1 MAAPPPVLAQLPSPV
16 RLQRKRLAPVSREW
30 PPPCE
35 TGKCSSL
42 NRCSCRKNV
51 RRVALDYYE
60 CASLIY
66 GPNAPGMPSTIEVT
80 EVEVD
85 AELAD
90 MVDLCDPTY
99 LFSEILPIVLDEK
112 PAEKYDSNNH
122 DKVVTPPRRDNDRP
136 PKWGKEEKDTLHMA
150 INEYG
155 HDSWD
160 KVSGIVGISADDCQR
175 QWLLI
180 DKARYRTTLPDYFI
194 AKRRRPKPPPRPV
207 PHLSPESCCSDM
219 EAAYRMFVLDAQGMY
234 GEESDYPRRDVDIDL
249 VCYEDPYVAIH
260 GKKKVQWSGL
270 PENPPEWKTGERRK
284 PTRTWEP
291 CRYVD
296 TTPERQEAKS
306 FFLSTLSYEI
316 CSTTLPPLS
325 FWD

>member
-1 MAAPPPVLAQLPSPV
+1 
-16 RLQRKRLAPVSREW
+16 
-30 PPPCE
+30 
-35 TGKCSSL
+35 
-42 NRCSCRKNV
+42 
-51 RRVALDYYE
+51 
-60 CASLIY
+60 
-66 GPNAPGMPSTIEVT
+66 MPSTPEVT

-90 MVDLCDPTY
+90 MVDLCDCTY
-99 LFSEILPIVLDEK
+99 FLSEILPIVLDEK

-122 DKVVTPPRRDNDRP
+122 DKV
-136 PKWGKEEKDTLHMA
+136 
-150 INEYG
+150 
-155 HDSWD
+155 S
-160 KVSGIVGISADDCQR
+160 SIVGISADDCQR
-175 QWLLI
+175 QWMLI

-291 CRYVD
+291 CSYVD